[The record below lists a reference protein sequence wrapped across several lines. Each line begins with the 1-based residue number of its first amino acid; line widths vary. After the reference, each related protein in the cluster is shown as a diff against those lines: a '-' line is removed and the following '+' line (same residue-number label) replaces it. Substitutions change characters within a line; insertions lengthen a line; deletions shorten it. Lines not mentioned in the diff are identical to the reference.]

1 MPDVMIIFKYW
12 KITFFFAGEMV
23 TFDNLRV
30 LHGRT
35 AFGENLKGERHVQGA
50 YVDWV
55 EARSKIRVL
64 KASKSNQ

>member
-1 MPDVMIIFKYW
+1 MPDVMIICKYL
-12 KITFFFAGEMV
+12 KITFFAGEMV

-50 YVDWV
+50 YVDWD

-64 KASKSNQ
+64 KANKSNL

>member
-1 MPDVMIIFKYW
+1 
-12 KITFFFAGEMV
+12 MV

-50 YVDWV
+50 YVDWD

-64 KASKSNQ
+64 KANKSNQKYLWLFIKPNIEHNFWS